1 MHFKKGVDFIME
13 WILKGLNYAIK
24 PIHSMKGTRIVG
36 VRWGN
41 VAILFAA
48 ILFFS
53 IGAGVVANQVAEA
66 IEVKYDEI
74 VETGKIEAKKQWESQ
89 FSIIEAIAHEPSN
102 LYDLQSQYLDGEE
115 LNRQMTVAIEENPH
129 IQNQYVPSGAVVKLV
144 VKK

>member
-1 MHFKKGVDFIME
+1 ME

-24 PIHSMKGTRIVG
+24 PIRSMKGTRIVG

-41 VAILFAA
+41 VAIFLAV
-48 ILFFS
+48 ILFS
-53 IGAGVVANQVAEA
+53 AIGAGVTANKVAEVV
-66 IEVKYDEI
+66 EVKYDEFI
-74 VETGKIEAKKQWESQ
+74 EAGKVEAKKQWSSQ

-115 LNRQMTVAIEENPH
+115 LNRQMTVVIEENPH
-129 IQNQYVPSGAVVKLV
+129 IQKQFVPSGAVVQLV